1 VSDTPGPPPAAPP
14 PPAGSGAATGTA
26 GLGARF
32 GARVLDALI
41 VFIPASILLGLVGV
55 GVGGGMGG
63 FGLDGWLFNAIT
75 SLLWFGY
82 YVYFESTS
90 GATLGK
96 KLLNL
101 RVVSADGSPP
111 STEAAA
117 KRNIW
122 MLFGIVPFIGGLA
135 QFIAVIVIAVT
146 ISSGEANRGKH
157 DEFAG
162 TGVLR

>member
-1 VSDTPGPPPAAPP
+1 VSETPVPPPAASPP
-14 PPAGSGAATGTA
+14 PDAGVSGTA

-32 GARVLDALI
+32 GARLLDGLI
-41 VFIPASILLGLVGV
+41 VFIPASLVLGLAGIGMGG
-55 GVGGGMGG
+55 GVGGMA
-63 FGLDGWLFNAIT
+63 LDSWLFNAIT

-101 RVVSADGSPP
+101 RVVAADGSPP

-117 KRNIW
+117 KRNVW
-122 MLFGIVPFIGGLA
+122 MLFGIVPIVGGLA
-135 QFIAVIVIAVT
+135 QFVAVIVIAVT
-146 ISSGEANRGKH
+146 INSGAHNRGKH

>member
-1 VSDTPGPPPAAPP
+1 MSDTPGPPPAASS
-14 PPAGSGAATGTA
+14 PAPDVGVSGTA
-26 GLGARF
+26 GLGPRF
-32 GARVLDALI
+32 GARLLDALI
-41 VFIPASILLGLVGV
+41 VFIPASLVLGLAGIGMGD
-55 GVGGGMGG
+55 GVGGLA
-63 FGLDGWLFNAIT
+63 LDGWLFNAIT

-82 YVYFESTS
+82 YVYFESTR

-101 RVVSADGSPP
+101 RVVSADGSSP

-122 MLFGIVPFIGGLA
+122 MLFGIVPIVGGLA
-135 QFIAVIVIAVT
+135 QFVALVVIAVT
-146 ISSGEANRGKH
+146 INSGPHNRGKH

>member
-1 VSDTPGPPPAAPP
+1 VSQTPGPPPAAAPP
-14 PPAGSGAATGTA
+14 PDTGISGTA

-32 GARVLDALI
+32 GARLLDGLI
-41 VFIPASILLGLVGV
+41 IFIPASVLLGLAGL
-55 GVGGGMGG
+55 GMAGG
-63 FGLDGWLFNAIT
+63 FALDSWLFGAIT

-101 RVVSADGSPP
+101 RVVAADGSPP

-122 MLFGIVPFIGGLA
+122 MLFGLVPVVGGLA
-135 QFIAVIVIAVT
+135 QFVALIVIAVT
-146 ISSGEANRGKH
+146 INSGPHNRGKH

>member
-1 VSDTPGPPPAAPP
+1 VSDSPVPPPAASPP
-14 PPAGSGAATGTA
+14 PEAGVSGTA
-26 GLGARF
+26 GLGGRF
-32 GARVLDALI
+32 GARLLDGLI
-41 VFIPASILLGLVGV
+41 VGIPASLLLGLAGI
-55 GVGGGMGG
+55 GVGGGLA
-63 FGLDGWLFNAIT
+63 LDGWLFGAIT

-117 KRNIW
+117 KRNVW
-122 MLFGIVPFIGGLA
+122 MLFGLVPILGGIA
-135 QFIAVIVIAVT
+135 QLVAVIVIAVT
-146 ISSGEANRGKH
+146 ISSGAHNRGKH